1 MGLQSKID
9 NKIDKSIIWFY
20 VIFIAVHL
28 LLVASFFGLK
38 YNQTYYNVVNIGT
51 QIFIA
56 LFLIYRFNPF
66 RTHVLY
72 KHDYLIF
79 LGAGTVILLNLILTQ
94 LSIYFE
100 KIPVIGKYLQKA
112 AKNSNVPTIDISN
125 NIIDISNNIF

>member
-1 MGLQSKID
+1 MGLQTKIE
-9 NKIDKSIIWFY
+9 NKIDKGIIWFY

-66 RTHVLY
+66 RTHILY

-79 LGAGTVILLNLILTQ
+79 LGAGTVILLNLVLTQ

-100 KIPVIGKYLQKA
+100 KIPVIGNYIQKV
-112 AKNSNVPTIDISN
+112 KENSITKTDISN
-125 NIIDISNNIF
+125 NIILGF